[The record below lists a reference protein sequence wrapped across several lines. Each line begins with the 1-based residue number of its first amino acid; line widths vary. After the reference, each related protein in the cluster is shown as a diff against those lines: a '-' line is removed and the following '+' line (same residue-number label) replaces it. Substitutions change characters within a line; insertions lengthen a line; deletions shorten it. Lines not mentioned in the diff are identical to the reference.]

1 VGRVERSL
9 LGIGAL
15 AQASGLSVSALRF
28 YDGAGVLVP
37 ASVDP
42 YNGYRRYSRDQVD
55 DARIVARL
63 RRVGVALPDLRRILA
78 WRVDPMAA
86 AAVLDE
92 HLLRLE
98 LGLSDARR
106 ELSTV
111 RTLIDPKENVMPSTA
126 SVHVNAPE
134 LADALYAVRFA
145 VGSDPGMPMLCGVL
159 FEIDEVVTLVATDR
173 YRLAVATVPGA
184 TTGSASAIVPVA
196 LVDALIRL
204 LADHVGEVEIE
215 VGNAVSFI
223 VGGTTIRGDA
233 LDLVFPDYRRL
244 TALSPKTQVFV
255 EAAGL
260 RSAVMGSSGR
270 TMVREQDGISYDVVE
285 LVFGDGAVSVVGP
298 DACTGAGVGLNREF
312 LLEALTAGG
321 EGQLVLELDGPIAPL
336 AIRPVTGD
344 RFSLLMPTRLP

>member
-1 VGRVERSL
+1 VERSL

-28 YDGAGVLVP
+28 YDAAGVLVP

-42 YNGYRRYSRDQVD
+42 YNGYRRYSRGQVD

-63 RRVGVALPDLRRILA
+63 RRVGVSLPDLRRVLA
-78 WRVDPMAA
+78 WRDDPEAA

-98 LGLSDARR
+98 HGLSDARR

-126 SVHVNAPE
+126 SVQLNALE
-134 LADALYAVRFA
+134 LADALHAVRFA
-145 VGSDPGMPMLCGVL
+145 VCSDPGLPMLCGVL
-159 FEIDEVVTLVATDR
+159 FEIDDVVTLVATDR

-184 TTGSASAIVPVA
+184 AKGSASAIVPVA
-196 LVDALIRL
+196 LVDGLISL

-215 VGNAVSFI
+215 VGAAVSFAL
-223 VGGTTIRGDA
+223 GGTTIRGDA

-244 TALSPKTQVFV
+244 TALSATTRVSV

-260 RSAVMGSSGR
+260 RSEVMGSSGR
-270 TMVREQDGISYDVVE
+270 TMVREQDGVSYDVVE
-285 LVFGDGAVSVVGP
+285 LLFGESSVSVVGP
-298 DACTGAGVGLNREF
+298 EASTGSGIGLSREF
-312 LLEALTAGG
+312 LLEALAAGG

-336 AIRPVTGD
+336 AIRPVSGD